1 MIDEQEDLES
11 AELKPL
17 AIRLKHIN
25 WLVRKRAYEQ
35 ILETILKAK
44 SIN

>member
-1 MIDEQEDLES
+1 MMDDQEDLEN

-17 AIRLKHIN
+17 ASRLKHIN

-35 ILETILKAK
+35 IL
-44 SIN
+44 